1 MGNCENCPY
10 KLSDDRMYEAE
21 KELLEKSGFPITDF
35 TLQNVQIDELY
46 YVRTIS
52 IGDKS
57 KPVLV
62 LVHGYGGAGV
72 MFYKVIKA
80 FVEHYYVILID

>member
-1 MGNCENCPY
+1 MGNSENCPY

-21 KELLEKSGFPITDF
+21 KELLERSGCQFSDF
-35 TLQNVQIDELY
+35 DIQNVLIDETNH
-46 YVRTIS
+46 VRTIS

-57 KPVLV
+57 KPVIV

-72 MFYKVIKA
+72 MFYKIIKDLI
-80 FVEHYYVILID
+80 EHYYVILID